1 MISMRYWLPA
11 NSVILWLCRTAGLE
25 HPQHAVGDEKSANYV
40 ARRSDD
46 GNHPQNGR
54 ECALL
59 FADQDNRTD
68 DRDGIEGIRQRHEW
82 RMQQR
87 RNVADNFE
95 SDESRQHEY
104 EKCID
109 QVGTHV
115 LTPVLCSRFS
125 VLSYVVILSGVAAP
139 RSGAAAESKDPVHS
153 CAVARSEQG
162 VLPAAKSA
170 ARTLSPLRMT
180 VL

>member
-1 MISMRYWLPA
+1 MPWRSSVPPMASTMPISPARMPWRAVAGELIHFSERMNNALAMRYWLPA

-109 QVGTHV
+109 Q
-115 LTPVLCSRFS
+115 
-125 VLSYVVILSGVAAP
+125 
-139 RSGAAAESKDPVHS
+139 
-153 CAVARSEQG
+153 
-162 VLPAAKSA
+162 
-170 ARTLSPLRMT
+170 
-180 VL
+180 